1 MAGRPSRAA
10 RAHPDAAGAPD
21 SWVERTA
28 RRRRAWLGRTASLV
42 AVAFL
47 GAPAAAA
54 EAVEAPAHSRDDK
67 PSIGLVI
74 GGWRFALHETNN
86 ARTECPDGF
95 QYKQAQNYA
104 AQFPTPEARK
114 AHGERF
120 GYYVNRG
127 PNGENVFYFPTV
139 VTDPL
144 PFRPAQGPTAIG
156 LDLDG
161 EQDGKGTA
169 ETLPHENFTSPEG
182 RKGVDNQ
189 LYRVI
194 GCTPGWR
201 KGGMIDGIVS
211 SYIRSET
218 QPRLLLEI
226 TGVDDERNDPEVT
239 VTTYRG
245 LDPIAAD
252 SKGGL
257 IPWLSQ
263 RIDYRGGARYVQR
276 FRGRIV
282 DGVLVTEPTDVRLP
296 YYEQPDMAGDRI
308 IRRMRLELRLTPGGA
323 EGLLGGYADL
333 ENWYLNYAKTWG
345 AHAIADVEGWSAPAT
360 YRALHGFADFRDP
373 ETGQVTGISAAYE
386 VAFTRAFIIHSPK
399 GEAAIAAR
407 LAPLEPPRAMASR

>member
-10 RAHPDAAGAPD
+10 RAHPDAFGVPD
-21 SWVERTA
+21 PCVERTA
-28 RRRRAWLGRTASLV
+28 RHRRALLGRTAGLV
-42 AVAFL
+42 AAAL
-47 GAPAAAA
+47 GVQAVAA
-54 EAVEAPAHSRDDK
+54 EPAQAPGQA
-67 PSIGLVI
+67 SIGLVI
-74 GGWRFALHETNN
+74 GGWRFALHETHN

-144 PFRPAQGPTAIG
+144 PFRAAQGPTAIG

-161 EQDGKGTA
+161 EQAGQGTA
-169 ETLPHENFTSPEG
+169 ETLPHGNFTSPDG
-182 RKGVDNQ
+182 RAGVDNQ

-201 KGGMIDGIVS
+201 RGGMIDGIVS

-276 FRGRIV
+276 FPGRIV
-282 DGVLVTEPTDVRLP
+282 DGVLITEPTDVRLP

-308 IRRMRLELRLTPGGA
+308 IRRMRLELRLSPGGA

-360 YRALHGFADFRDP
+360 YQALRGFADFREP

-407 LAPLEPPRAMASR
+407 LAPTEPPRAMASR